1 MSDIPGVVR
10 SIMESQR
17 FAVLAT
23 QGTGVP
29 YTNLVAFSF
38 ADTLRYIYF
47 ITPSDS
53 TKFRNMRANPY
64 VSLFIDNRVNRGS
77 DIVSAVGISAT
88 GIATALDDEMKEDL
102 LGPFLERHPDL
113 EEFAWAP
120 ENVLVSVGVTRYTVV
135 RQFSQVE
142 VIDPQAFTL

>member
-1 MSDIPGVVR
+1 MSDIPGVLR

-23 QGTGVP
+23 QGAGVP
-29 YTNLVAFSF
+29 YTNLVAFSSS
-38 ADTLRYIYF
+38 DDMRHIHF
-47 ITPSDS
+47 ITPRDS
-53 TKFRNMRANPY
+53 VKFRNMRANPY

-120 ENVLVSVGVTRYTVV
+120 ENVLVSVEVTRYTVV